1 MANGAVDL
9 SGVTTFAFENAA
21 TLPAKGAAVVIARA
35 DRGFA
40 GAEGL
45 AAATLTGLPPKGSWH
60 LEVRGNSLVLS
71 PVAGTAI
78 IIR

>member
-1 MANGAVDL
+1 MQSRHL
-9 SGVTTFAFENAA
+9 K
-21 TLPAKGAAVVIARA
+21 L
-35 DRGFA
+35 
-40 GAEGL
+40 L

-71 PVAGTAI
+71 PVAGTAF